1 MVVPKVS
8 RSTVV
13 SQVLC
18 VLCWVAA
25 LQPAVRRYARRCVS
39 FIITFLYPVFLQSA
53 DLCLAHV
60 IILLCVLVLLRK
72 KGQCVCV
79 CVCVRVCVYQAKRA

>member
-39 FIITFLYPVFLQSA
+39 FIITFLYPIFLQSA

>member
-25 LQPAVRRYARRCVS
+25 LQPAVRRCARRCPS
-39 FIITFLYPVFLQSA
+39 FIITLLYPVFLQSA

-60 IILLCVLVLLRK
+60 ITLLCVLVLLRK
-72 KGQCVCV
+72 KVNACVCV
-79 CVCVRVCVYQAKRA
+79 